1 MGENC
6 GTQISI
12 SSKYVRNV
20 EKYGIKENGM
30 EKHRALSM
38 KAVEMELGQTE
49 GKYERDFFS
58 HN

>member
-20 EKYGIKENGM
+20 EQYGIKENGM
-30 EKHRALSM
+30 EKHGALSM
-38 KAVEMELGQTE
+38 KAVEMELDQNE
-49 GKYERDFFS
+49 GKYERVFFS